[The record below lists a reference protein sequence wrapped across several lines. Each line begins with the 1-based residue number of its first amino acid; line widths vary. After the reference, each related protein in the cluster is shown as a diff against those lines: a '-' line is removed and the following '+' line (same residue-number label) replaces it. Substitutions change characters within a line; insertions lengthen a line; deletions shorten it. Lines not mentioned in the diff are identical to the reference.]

1 MRNLRRRPRPW
12 WCRARDSLAHKDKL
26 ELRGLLER
34 PGRLALPAQKGL
46 LERLGPPE
54 QPGRLAPLAHR
65 RRLTRAG
72 NSQHMVGGRG
82 WRREAVAST
91 GTVP

>member
-1 MRNLRRRPRPW
+1 MRL
-12 WCRARDSLAHKDKL
+12 
-26 ELRGLLER
+26 G
-34 PGRLALPAQKGL
+34 LPAQKGL
-46 LERLGPPE
+46 LERLGPLA
-54 QPGRLAPLAHR
+54 QPGLPARLAPLAHRLLR

-82 WRREAVAST
+82 GRREAVASM